1 MPKAFDY
8 VKKTKK
14 TLAVIFIIWLAL
26 IFIAPLTLPSG
37 SVDDLDGKIGNMDN
51 TDVISEMNPL
61 AAVMYALGD
70 INCHQMT
77 SNSFYLN
84 GNEMPFCVRDTGIFI
99 GLAIGSLISLFFA
112 PKFRWTALIIL
123 ILPILID
130 GGAQMVSDYVSFN
143 ELRLV
148 TGILCGIGV
157 TYFLGYLAENSVKR
171 VREKA
176 RKS

>member
-8 VKKTKK
+8 VKRTKK
-14 TLAVIFIIWLAL
+14 TLAIIFIIWLAL

-37 SVDDLDGKIGNMDN
+37 SVEELAGSVGNMDN
-51 TDVISEMNPL
+51 MDAISEMNPL

-70 INCHQMT
+70 LNCHQMA
-77 SNSFYLN
+77 SNSIFIN
-84 GNEMPFCVRDTGIFI
+84 GNEMPFCIRDTGIFI
-99 GLAIGSLISLFFA
+99 GLAMGSLISLFLA
-112 PKFRWTALIIL
+112 PKFRWTALILL
-123 ILPILID
+123 ILPILLD

-157 TYFLGYLAENSVKR
+157 TYFLGYLAENAVKK
-171 VREKA
+171 VREQA
-176 RKS
+176 QKS